1 MPPLST
7 MGITHLAPPPTTIS
21 FGLPTPPTTQFGQ
34 QQQSDMSTYSAG
46 NPAFKS
52 GFQMSG
58 NNQFGLPP
66 QGMV

>member
-21 FGLPTPPTTQFGQ
+21 FGLPTPPTAQFGQ